1 MNNEIR
7 EILDNPKI
15 LQLSY
20 GNYVSLDDYNELKF
34 VYENDV
40 QEIKALVETMKYK
53 EMDFCK
59 LHDEVEN
66 YKSRVE
72 KAVEQAKEKIKRYES
87 YINDLKKGNYPSPT
101 IRQERQELIFRI
113 REQEDLLNILQ
124 GNLNDE

>member
-1 MNNEIR
+1 MNDEIR

-40 QEIKALVETMKYK
+40 QEIKALAETMKYK

-66 YKSRVE
+66 YKSIVE
-72 KAVEQAKEKIKRYES
+72 KAIEDIEFCFRSIKQEADMSKDERTRHEMRTCLA
-87 YINDLKKGNYPSPT
+87 IFNETLKSLKNGSDN
-101 IRQERQELIFRI
+101 
-113 REQEDLLNILQ
+113 N
-124 GNLNDE
+124 G

>member
-1 MNNEIR
+1 MNDEIR

-59 LHDEVEN
+59 LHDEVED

-72 KAVEQAKEKIKRYES
+72 KAVEYIKDIFKDEKWYEN
-87 YINDLKKGNYPSPT
+87 YEYNDLENALKNV
-101 IRQERQELIFRI
+101 
-113 REQEDLLNILQ
+113 LNILPN
-124 GNLNDE
+124 GSDASVKD

>member
-1 MNNEIR
+1 MNDEIK

-66 YKSRVE
+66 YKSKVE
-72 KAVEQAKEKIKRYES
+72 KAIEDIEFCFRSIKQEADMSKDERTRHEMRTCLA
-87 YINDLKKGNYPSPT
+87 IFNETLKSLKNGSDNVC
-101 IRQERQELIFRI
+101 
-113 REQEDLLNILQ
+113 
-124 GNLNDE
+124 

>member
-1 MNNEIR
+1 MNDEIR

-72 KAVEQAKEKIKRYES
+72 KADEYIDKQKKKMYKSRNKIALFILMKLE
-87 YINDLKKGNYPSPT
+87 
-101 IRQERQELIFRI
+101 
-113 REQEDLLNILQ
+113 NILQ
-124 GNLNDE
+124 NGSDNNG